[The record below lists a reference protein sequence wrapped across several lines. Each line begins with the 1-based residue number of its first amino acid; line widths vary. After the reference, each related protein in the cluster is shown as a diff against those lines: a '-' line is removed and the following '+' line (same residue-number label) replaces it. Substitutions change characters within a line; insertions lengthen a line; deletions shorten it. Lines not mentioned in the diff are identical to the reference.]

1 VGRHPNSQ
9 ILNDAS
15 RKLKLATML
24 VLASTFPIFP
34 FTDAN
39 NIRFRCC
46 NVANTQT
53 QATAFQLPDKSPK
66 AAKESHSD
74 ALKRLNKLADDAQI
88 IGDASARSRL
98 SARIAKVL
106 WAYDETRARLM
117 FKFAFDRAVDIPKLD
132 ETRKEKQLTCGLV
145 RAEIIRLWS
154 EKDARSAAEQ
164 LLDGTS
170 EKGCIYGP
178 RNRANT
184 EHPRSD
190 LFATTAASIVR
201 TDVDLA
207 YRLGLMSLDD
217 GITINIGELLN
228 SLALKDEKLANQ
240 LLAACIDR
248 IATKDVNA
256 LEIVDVA
263 RFLFG
268 EEISPAPRQRAE
280 TNVEEKAA
288 FKKAFGTK
296 FLTAALAATDRFV
309 SKIERQQSKEGV
321 DDRVTDPE
329 IEQVWNHDSGVKEVA
344 ASYYSMLLDIREAV
358 RNYDPDKLGQTQS
371 LLARVGHWMSPVDRE
386 HMLVFYDNDDT
397 PESLA
402 AEAEK
407 ASDAGQKSELYDLAA
422 QLAQQ
427 KGDDTKALELAAKI
441 DDEAKRTTLSDG
453 FRMTRAFQAADK
465 QDFTQARELVEM
477 IKRSDMRLNALLIIV
492 ERMRPTSETNKRE
505 AGAWLEEAQSLLNTE
520 PGAAHKAY
528 TMMAVARAYTQIDP
542 EAAFKT
548 TARAIDIVN
557 GLSGPFSADKEQWQF
572 LRNNP
577 SDPLSLFGSDTR
589 LLESLARIDYV
600 RTLGLAGRFNDP
612 ALVVASQLSI
622 VRMNLPPVR
631 N

>member
-1 VGRHPNSQ
+1 MQKHFCVA
-9 ILNDAS
+9 IL
-15 RKLKLATML
+15 LILATM
-24 VLASTFPIFP
+24 V
-34 FTDAN
+34 
-39 NIRFRCC
+39 
-46 NVANTQT
+46 
-53 QATAFQLPDKSPK
+53 TAIGQQPLSVNQPPK
-66 AAKESHSD
+66 AAKESQSD
-74 ALKRLNKLADDAQI
+74 ALKRLNKLADDAQL
-88 IGDASARSRL
+88 IGDASARGRL
-98 SARIAKVL
+98 LARIAKVL
-106 WAYDETRARLM
+106 WTYDETRARFM
-117 FKFAFDRAVDIPKLD
+117 FKFAFDRAVDIPKPD
-132 ETRKEKQLTCGLV
+132 ETKKEKQLTCGLV
-145 RAEIIRLWS
+145 RTEIIRLWS

-217 GITINIGELLN
+217 GITFHLTELLN
-228 SLALKDEKLANQ
+228 NLALKDEKLANQ
-240 LLAACIDR
+240 LLSASIDR
-248 IATKDVNA
+248 IAARDVNA

-268 EEISPAPRQRAE
+268 DEVSAAPKQRAE
-280 TNVEEKAA
+280 TKVDEKAA

-309 SKIERQQSKEGV
+309 SKIERQQRKEGA

-329 IEQVWNHDSGVKEVA
+329 IQQVWNHDSGVKEVA
-344 ASYYSMLLDIREAV
+344 ASYDSMLLDIREAV

-371 LLARVGHWMSPVDRE
+371 LLARVGHWMSPVDQE
-386 HMLVFYDNDDT
+386 HMLVFYDNGDT

-465 QDFTQARELVEM
+465 QDFAEARQLVEM
-477 IKRSDMRLNALLIIV
+477 IKRSDMRLNALLIIA
-492 ERMRPTSETNKRE
+492 ERITQTGGTNKKE
-505 AGAWLEEAQSLLNTE
+505 AAAWLADAQILLNTA
-520 PGAAHKAY
+520 PAGAQKAY
-528 TMMAVARAYTQIDP
+528 QMMAVARAYAQIDA
-542 EAAFKT
+542 ETAFKT
-548 TARAIDIVN
+548 TARAIEIVN
-557 GLSGPFSADKEQWQF
+557 GLSGPTSGDISQWQF

-577 SDPLSLFGSDTR
+577 SDPLSVFGSDTR
-589 LLESLARIDYV
+589 LFESLARIDYV

-612 ALVVASQLSI
+612 ALVVASQLSV